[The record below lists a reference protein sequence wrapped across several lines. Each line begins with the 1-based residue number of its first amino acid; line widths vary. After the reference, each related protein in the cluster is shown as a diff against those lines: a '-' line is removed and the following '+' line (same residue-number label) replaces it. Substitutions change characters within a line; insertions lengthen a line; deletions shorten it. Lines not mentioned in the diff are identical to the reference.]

1 MSPASMSFIRCLRVS
16 VGSHQ
21 GHQGKQELD
30 ISARNLQKTEKTTV
44 TRVEPLSTDPVS
56 LQTAFHS
63 TTAEDS
69 NEAKILKD
77 PA

>member
-16 VGSHQ
+16 VGS
-21 GHQGKQELD
+21 HQGKQELD

-44 TRVEPLSTDPVS
+44 TRVEPLPTDPDS

-69 NEAKILKD
+69 SEAKILKD